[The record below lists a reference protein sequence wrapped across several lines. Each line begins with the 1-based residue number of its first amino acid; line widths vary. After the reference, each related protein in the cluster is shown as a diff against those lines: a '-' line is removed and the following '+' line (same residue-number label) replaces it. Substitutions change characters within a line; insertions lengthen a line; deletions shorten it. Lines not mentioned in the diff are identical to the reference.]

1 MKTIISQFIP
11 IIILM
16 LLISFSNEFV
26 NFSFSILGKF
36 IALSIIMYYTY
47 LDKYLGLI
55 VCLIIIIYY
64 QSDVVEN
71 MLNTDDIM
79 EKMVE
84 EFETKKREKEDSLL
98 VENMQPM
105 NPSSLN
111 NDRIM
116 SKVNDVYNQEVSN
129 YENSI
134 EGKELKDTFIK
145 ENCKGNK
152 LFHKNMIVKPEQTS
166 LIFPEIKYQDTQ
178 CNICD
183 KTCNFSIE
191 HRQKTETELISKF
204 SRDKDITAK

>member
-11 IIILM
+11 IIIVM
-16 LLISFSNEFV
+16 LLLSFSNEFV

-55 VCLIIIIYY
+55 VCLLIIIYY

-84 EFETKKREKEDSLL
+84 QFETRKRLKDDSLH

-105 NPSSLN
+105 NPTSLN
-111 NDRIM
+111 TDRIM
-116 SKVNDVYNQEVSN
+116 SKVNEVYNQNVSN
-129 YENSI
+129 HENNI
-134 EGKELKDTFIK
+134 EGMEIKDSFIK

-152 LFHKNMIVKPEQTS
+152 LLHKNMPVRPEQTS
-166 LIFPEIKYQDTQ
+166 LIFPEIKYEDSQ

-191 HRQKTETELISKF
+191 HRQKTEAELISKF

>member
-11 IIILM
+11 IIIVM
-16 LLISFSNEFV
+16 LLLSFSNEFV
-26 NFSFSILGKF
+26 NFSFSILGKL

-55 VCLIIIIYY
+55 VCLSIIIYY

-84 EFETKKREKEDSLL
+84 QFENKKKLKDDSLH

-105 NPSSLN
+105 NPTSLN
-111 NDRIM
+111 TDRIM
-116 SKVNDVYNQEVSN
+116 SKVNEVYNQNVSN
-129 YENSI
+129 HENNI
-134 EGKELKDTFIK
+134 EGMEIKDLFIK

-152 LFHKNMIVKPEQTS
+152 LLHKNMPVRPEQTS
-166 LIFPEIKYQDTQ
+166 LIFPEIKYQDSQ

>member
-84 EFETKKREKEDSLL
+84 EFETKKREKEDSLS

-134 EGKELKDTFIK
+134 EGKELKDTFK
-145 ENCKGNK
+145 
-152 LFHKNMIVKPEQTS
+152 
-166 LIFPEIKYQDTQ
+166 
-178 CNICD
+178 
-183 KTCNFSIE
+183 
-191 HRQKTETELISKF
+191 
-204 SRDKDITAK
+204 